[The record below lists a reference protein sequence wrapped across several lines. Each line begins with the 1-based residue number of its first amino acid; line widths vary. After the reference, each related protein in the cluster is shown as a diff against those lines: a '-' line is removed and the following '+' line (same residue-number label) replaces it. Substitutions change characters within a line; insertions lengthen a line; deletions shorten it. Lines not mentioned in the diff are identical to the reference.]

1 MAKYKYQQTRDRYF
15 TPRSFDP
22 DKEIAEVPKDV
33 YNFYRYLH
41 LWNKVNVEIVSKFRT
56 QIVHSAYLEPLVRN
70 LCMSFLRD
78 GDLSVTDEQ
87 IEGAKKDLEAKTL
100 RVGKDLDFLWEA
112 WYDYLCKTVRAEEPQ
127 LPTITR

>member
-1 MAKYKYQQTRDRYF
+1 
-15 TPRSFDP
+15 
-22 DKEIAEVPKDV
+22 
-33 YNFYRYLH
+33 
-41 LWNKVNVEIVSKFRT
+41 
-56 QIVHSAYLEPLVRN
+56 
-70 LCMSFLRD
+70 MSFLRD

-100 RVGKDLDFLWEA
+100 RVGNDLDFLWEA